1 MRTNGAQSS
10 YEARLAAIRAS
21 APSRSPTVRALTA
34 YAEHSECNLAT
45 LGFAASVDFDRL
57 LAGTQYAAPFG
68 QSPFAFSR
76 GLAFERIIADR
87 GYSSTL
93 ELLRMTMGFAV
104 DDAKIVNLRDT
115 YPKNRAGM
123 GLRANDTRTL
133 IRQLIASDPSAP
145 NLIDGAVL
153 QTSIGGIPAFFEA
166 DALAARFGGPIHAGE
181 VKSFPVVDG
190 RADPDK
196 LGAALNQV
204 AMYILFA
211 KQLVDSLGANPDLI
225 SSIALIITPMNVSLT
240 PTMSRMDVSTRIAR
254 NQRLLAKVPNVREIA
269 AEVPPSLSF
278 GPVASQV
285 APVASRIDALHD
297 IADRVGTNYG
307 PSCLSTCGNAMFCR
321 ERTFRA
327 CSPSLSGPQAVRLL
341 PGVHTLQRAAELT
354 EGAPASTDE
363 APVARQLARAGRL
376 YDDAVVPG
384 PAANNANR
392 RIG

>member
-1 MRTNGAQSS
+1 MTTNAAQSS

-57 LAGTQYAAPFG
+57 LAGTQYEAPFG

-76 GLAFERIIADR
+76 GLAFERIVADR
-87 GYSSTL
+87 GYAKTL
-93 ELLRMTMGFAV
+93 ELLRTKMGFAV
-104 DDAKIVNLRDT
+104 EDARIVNLREI

-123 GLRANDTRTL
+123 RLRANDTRAL
-133 IRQLIASDPSAP
+133 IRQLITGDTSAP

-181 VKSFPVVDG
+181 VKSFPIVDE

-211 KQLVDSLGANPDLI
+211 KQLVDSLGASPDLV
-225 SSIALIITPMNVSLT
+225 SSLALIITPMNVSLT
-240 PTMSRMDVSTRIAR
+240 PTMSYMDVSSRIGR
-254 NQRLLAKVPNVREIA
+254 NQRLLAKVPNVRDVAAAVPGTLTFGLSPISTLRKSNGSMPCTTLPIA
-269 AEVPPSLSF
+269 SAPTTRRPVSP
-278 GPVASQV
+278 PVATRCS
-285 APVASRIDALHD
+285 AAS
-297 IADRVGTNYG
+297 
-307 PSCLSTCGNAMFCR
+307 
-321 ERTFRA
+321 
-327 CSPSLSGPQAVRLL
+327 
-341 PGVHTLQRAAELT
+341 
-354 EGAPASTDE
+354 
-363 APVARQLARAGRL
+363 ARSS
-376 YDDAVVPG
+376 
-384 PAANNANR
+384 PAALL
-392 RIG
+392 